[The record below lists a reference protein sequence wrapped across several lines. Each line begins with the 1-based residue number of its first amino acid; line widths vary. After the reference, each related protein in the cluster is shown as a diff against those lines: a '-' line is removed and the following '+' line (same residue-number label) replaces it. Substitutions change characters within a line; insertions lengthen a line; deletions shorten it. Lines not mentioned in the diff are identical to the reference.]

1 MNLVVITGASR
12 GIGLGLTREYLS
24 AGQTV
29 VATHR
34 PGSAGHELAA
44 LQTQHPSLILA
55 PLDLALDLSIQQFS
69 RQLADRRID
78 LLINNAGTANHVD
91 YGQWTRHH
99 FLDSY
104 TVNAAGP
111 ALLIQALNTRLNP
124 GAKIVQIS
132 SGLASLSDNI
142 NPTGPF
148 EEYAMSKVALNML
161 TRRLAAKLA
170 ERGIIVSAISPG
182 WVKTSMGGPE
192 APTSVT
198 EASRQLA
205 GSIARLSAEHS
216 GRFYDAA
223 LNPIDW

>member
-182 WVKTSMGGPE
+182 WVKTSMGGPGG
-192 APTSVT
+192 ADQRDRSLPP
-198 EASRQLA
+198 
-205 GSIARLSAEHS
+205 ARRKYYPLI
-216 GRFYDAA
+216 GRA
-223 LNPIDW
+223 